1 MSGWW
6 LLLSW
11 VVPALAEPLVTPAA
25 LEAAESALVFALRNG
40 VVRTV
45 RVQVGEPVAE
55 SDTLAWLEDG
65 DLRLEEEA
73 AQLTLQQTEKRL
85 ARVRVL
91 HEQGGVSTQDL
102 EALEFAV
109 QTARIRFRKAVT
121 ERERAVVRAPLSGVV
136 AEVNITVGER
146 IAAGKICFRII
157 DATDLQAVLF
167 VAVDQLADVTLGQA
181 VTAQLPTA
189 SDFRLQGRVIRI
201 SPIVD
206 PESGRC
212 AVRVRFPGAGQH
224 LKPGTVVDVTLTK
237 EGVR

>member
-11 VVPALAEPLVTPAA
+11 VVPALAEPLVMPAA
-25 LEAAESALVFALRNG
+25 LEAAESVLVFALRNG
-40 VVRTV
+40 VVQTV
-45 RVQVGEPVAE
+45 RVQVGEHVAVG
-55 SDTLAWLEDG
+55 DTLAWLEDD

-73 AQLTLQQTEKRL
+73 AQLTLTQAEKRL

-91 HEQGGVSTQDL
+91 HGQGGVSTQDL

-136 AEVNITVGER
+136 AEVNLTVGER
-146 IAAGKICFRII
+146 IAAGKVAFRII
-157 DATDLQAVLF
+157 DATDLQAELF
-167 VAVDQLADVTLGQA
+167 VAVDQLADVTRGQP

-189 SDFRLQGRVIRI
+189 PATRLPGTVVRI
-201 SPIVD
+201 HPIVD

-212 AVRVRFPGAGQH
+212 QVRVRFPGAGEN
-224 LKPGTVVDVTLTK
+224 LKPGTVVDVTLTQ

>member
-11 VVPALAEPLVTPAA
+11 GVPALAEPLVMPAA
-25 LEAAESALVFALRNG
+25 LEAAESAWVFALQNG
-40 VVRTV
+40 VVQTV
-45 RVQVGEPVAE
+45 RGQVGEPVAV

-73 AQLTLQQTEKRL
+73 AQLTLMQVEKRL

-91 HEQGGVSTQDL
+91 HAQGGVSAQDL
-102 EALEFAV
+102 EVLAFTV
-109 QTARIRFRKAVT
+109 KMARIRFRKAVT
-121 ERERAVVRAPLSGVV
+121 ERERAVLRAPIAGIL
-136 AEVNITVGER
+136 AEAEIVLGER
-146 IAAGKICFRII
+146 IAAGQVCFRII
-157 DATDLQAVLF
+157 DATDLKAELF
-167 VAVDQLADVTLGQA
+167 VAVDQLADVTLGQT

-189 SDFRLQGRVIRI
+189 PATRLQGTVERI

-212 AVRVRFPGAGQH
+212 QVRVRFLGAGEH
-224 LKPGTVVDVTLTK
+224 LKPGTVVDVTVVK
-237 EGVR
+237 EGFR

>member
-6 LLLSW
+6 LLLTW
-11 VVPALAEPLVTPAA
+11 IAPALAEPLIMPAA
-25 LEAAESALVFALRNG
+25 LEAAESAWVFALRSG
-40 VVRTV
+40 VVQTV
-45 RVQVGEPVAE
+45 RVQVGDRVAVG
-55 SDTLAWLEDG
+55 DTLAWLEDG

-102 EALEFAV
+102 ETLEFTV
-109 QTARIRFRKAVT
+109 KTARIRFRKAVT
-121 ERERAVVRAPLSGVV
+121 ERERAVVRAPLSGVM
-136 AEVNITVGER
+136 AEVSLTVGER
-146 IAAGKICFRII
+146 IAAGKIGFRLI
-157 DATDLQAVLF
+157 DATDLQAELF
-167 VAVDQLADVTLGQA
+167 VAVDQLAEVTLGQA

-189 SDFRLQGRVIRI
+189 SEFRLQGRVVRI
-201 SPIVD
+201 HPIVD

-224 LKPGTVVDVTLTK
+224 LKPGTVVDVTVTK

>member
-11 VVPALAEPLVTPAA
+11 VVPALAEPLVMPAA
-25 LEAAESALVFALRNG
+25 LEAAESARVFALRSG
-40 VVRTV
+40 VAQTV
-45 RVQVGEPVAE
+45 CGQVGESVAQG
-55 SDTLAWLEDG
+55 DTLAWLEEG

-73 AQLTLQQTEKRL
+73 AQLTRQQTEKRL

-102 EALEFAV
+102 EALKFAV

-136 AEVNITVGER
+136 AEVNLTVGER

-157 DATDLQAVLF
+157 DATDLQAELF
-167 VAVDQLADVTLGQA
+167 VAVDQLADVSLGQT
-181 VTAQLPTA
+181 VMAQLPVTPTL
-189 SDFRLQGRVIRI
+189 RLQGTVVRI

-212 AVRVRFPGAGQH
+212 QVRVRFPGAGQH
-224 LKPGTVVDVTLTK
+224 LKPGTVVDVTLTQ

>member
-11 VVPALAEPLVTPAA
+11 LAPALAEPLILPAA
-25 LEAAESALVFALRNG
+25 LEAAESALVFALRSG
-40 VVRTV
+40 VVETV
-45 RVQVGEPVAE
+45 RGQVGESVAVG
-55 SDTLAWLEDG
+55 DTLAWLEDG

-73 AQLTLQQTEKRL
+73 ALLALQQAEKRL

-109 QTARIRFRKAVT
+109 QTARIRFRKAVM
-121 ERERAVVRAPLSGVV
+121 ERERAVLRAPIAGLL
-136 AEVNITVGER
+136 AEAAIVPGER
-146 IAAGKICFRII
+146 IQAGKIGFRII
-157 DATDLQAVLF
+157 DATDLQAELF
-167 VAVDQLADVTLGQA
+167 VAVDQLAEVTLGQK
-181 VTAQLPTA
+181 VMAQLPATPEL
-189 SDFRLQGRVIRI
+189 RLQGRVVRI

-212 AVRVRFPGAGQH
+212 AVRVRFPGAGER
-224 LKPGTVVDVTLTK
+224 LKPGTVVDVTLTQ
-237 EGVR
+237 EEVR

>member
-11 VVPALAEPLVTPAA
+11 VVPALAEPLVMPAA

-40 VVRTV
+40 VVQTV
-45 RVQVGEPVAE
+45 RVQVGEPVAVG
-55 SDTLAWLEDG
+55 DTLAWLEDG

-73 AQLTLQQTEKRL
+73 AQLTLMQVEKRL

-91 HEQGGVSTQDL
+91 HAQGGVSTQDL

-109 QTARIRFRKAVT
+109 KTARIRSRKAVT

-136 AEVNITVGER
+136 AEVNLTAGER
-146 IAAGKICFRII
+146 VAAGKICFRII
-157 DATDLQAVLF
+157 DATDLQTVLF
-167 VAVDQLADVTLGQA
+167 VAVDQLADVTLGQR
-181 VTAQLPTA
+181 VMAQLPTTPTR
-189 SDFRLQGRVIRI
+189 RLQGTVVRI
-201 SPIVD
+201 HPIVD

-212 AVRVRFPGAGQH
+212 QVRVRFPGAGQH
-224 LKPGTVVDVTLTK
+224 LKPGTVVNVILAK

>member
-11 VVPALAEPLVTPAA
+11 VVPALAEPLVMPAA
-25 LEAAESALVFALRNG
+25 LEAAESAWVFALRNG
-40 VVRTV
+40 VVQTV
-45 RVQVGEPVAE
+45 RVQVGEHVVQG
-55 SDTLAWLEDG
+55 DTLAWLEDG

-102 EALEFAV
+102 ETLEFAV

-121 ERERAVVRAPLSGVV
+121 ERERAVVHAPLSGVV
-136 AEVNITVGER
+136 AEANLTAGER
-146 IAAGKICFRII
+146 IAAGKTCFRII
-157 DATDLQAVLF
+157 DTTDLQAELF

-181 VTAQLPTA
+181 VTAQLPTTP
-189 SDFRLQGRVIRI
+189 DFRLQGRVVRI

-212 AVRVRFPGAGQH
+212 AVRVRFPEAGQH
-224 LKPGTVVDVTLTK
+224 LKPGTVVDVTLTQ
-237 EGVR
+237 GGIP